1 MPADWIATYRLQL
14 HAGFSFSAAA
24 RVLPYLAK
32 LGISH
37 VYLSPIFQ
45 ARAGSRHGYDVV
57 DPTRISTELG
67 GDDGW
72 REFIAAARAHGLRV
86 LLDIVPNHMATSA
99 ENPWWDDLLAHGP
112 FSAHAGTFDV
122 VPRPE
127 DDRWR
132 LHFAPLGQRYGDALA
147 AGELKLALDPHR
159 GPRVTYYEH
168 SWPLAPASFGAL
180 LGSGNDPV
188 FEELAALGRCQNPS
202 DAERAD
208 YRDCTRRATE
218 ILHTAAGGAL
228 FHAAIDKVGGDP
240 ERLHEILQQQF
251 YALHH
256 WKLEGELAN
265 YRRFFDVGGL
275 VGVRMETEPVFDAA
289 HRRLRAMIE
298 AGELDGVR
306 VDHPD
311 GLCDPAAYLEKL
323 RALLPQ
329 GRLYVEKIL
338 EEEEHLRDDWPV
350 DGTVGYDFLS
360 RVNRLWMD
368 HQKKDALTALYS
380 DFTKH
385 TVNFPVLARDKK
397 RQIAERA
404 FAGDLE
410 RLTERAWRLSQAS
423 WRDRDLSR
431 TQLSEA
437 IARITTSL
445 PVYRT
450 YRRDGAPLA
459 EEDRRLL
466 VDAIA
471 AARVLPSDVAAPV
484 WDFLQA
490 ILTAEAPGEDQA
502 EFIRRWQQLSPAVTA
517 KGIEDTTFYLYDRLV
532 SCNEVGAP
540 ASSIGIP
547 SEKFHEFCHHLAGH
561 WPNNLLATSTH
572 DNKRSEDVRTR
583 ISVLTEVADRW
594 GEVLHEWTTLTASAW
609 KNRTPDRHAEYLL
622 YQTLVGA
629 WPLSQERCWHY
640 MLKACREAKIRTS
653 WHEPNP
659 GYEESLREF
668 IGGVFALPAFIE
680 SLERF
685 IAPLIPAG
693 RINSLAQTLIKLT
706 APGVPDFYQGT
717 ELWDLSLVDPDNRR
731 PVDYDARRAALER
744 CGHASVADVM
754 ARIDDGE
761 PKLWLIARTLRLRA
775 QHPAWFGRAAAY
787 RPLVA
792 QGARTSHLLAYQRGE
807 RVIVAVPRF
816 TLTLA
821 GDWRDTHLRL
831 PEGKWIN
838 HFTGTVV
845 PEDAPAVE
853 LFGEF
858 PVALLVREDA

>member
-1 MPADWIATYRLQL
+1 MPDWIATYRLQL
-14 HAGFSFSAAA
+14 HAEFPFSAAA
-24 RVLPYLAK
+24 RVLPYLAQ

-45 ARAGSRHGYDVV
+45 ARAGSLHGYDVV
-57 DPTRISTELG
+57 DPTKLNEQLG
-67 GDDGW
+67 GEAGW
-72 REFIAAARAHGLRV
+72 REFIAAAREHQLRV

-112 FSAHAGTFDV
+112 FSEHAETFDV
-122 VPRPE
+122 VPRAE
-127 DDRWR
+127 DERWR

-147 AGELKLALDPHR
+147 AGELKLALDPQR
-159 GPRVTYYEH
+159 GPRVSYYEH
-168 SWPLAPASFGAL
+168 SWPLTPASFGAL
-180 LGSGNDPV
+180 LGSGQDPV
-188 FEELAALGRCQNPS
+188 FEKLAALGRCKDPS
-202 DAERAD
+202 AAERAD
-208 YRDCTRRATE
+208 YRDCARRAEE

-228 FHAAIDKVGGDP
+228 FHAAIEKVGANP

-275 VGVRMETEPVFDAA
+275 VGVRMENERVFAAA
-289 HRRLRAMIE
+289 HERLRAMIA
-298 AGELDGVR
+298 AGELDGLR

-323 RALLPQ
+323 RALLPE
-329 GRLYVEKIL
+329 GRIYVEKIL
-338 EEEEHLRDDWPV
+338 DEEERLRDGWPV

-368 HQKKDALTALYS
+368 NQKKDALTALYS
-380 DFTKH
+380 DFTKQS
-385 TVNFPVLARDKK
+385 VNFPVLARDKK
-397 RQIAERA
+397 RQIAERT
-404 FAGDLE
+404 FAGDVE
-410 RLTERAWRLSQAS
+410 RLTERAIQLSHAH

-431 TQLSEA
+431 PQLREA
-437 IARITTSL
+437 IARLTTAL

-450 YRRDGAPLA
+450 YRRDGQPLDD
-459 EEDRRLL
+459 EDRRLL

-471 AARVLPSDVAAPV
+471 AARVLPSDIAAPV
-484 WDFLQA
+484 WDFLEA
-490 ILTAEAPGEDQA
+490 LLTAGSPTDEQA
-502 EFIRRWQQLSPAVTA
+502 EFIRRWQQLSPAVAA
-517 KGIEDTTFYLYDRLV
+517 KGIEDTTFYIYDRLV

-547 SEKFHEFCHHLAGH
+547 SEKFHEFCHHLAEH

-594 GEVLHEWTTLTASAW
+594 GEALHEWTTLTAPAW

-629 WPLSQERCWHY
+629 WPLSQERCWNY

-653 WHEPNP
+653 WHEPSA
-659 GYEESLREF
+659 GYEESLRDF
-668 IGGVFALPAFIE
+668 IEGVYATPAVIE
-680 SLERF
+680 SLEKF

-731 PVDYDARRAALER
+731 PVDYDARREALER
-744 CGHASVADVM
+744 CGALSARDAM
-754 ARIDDGE
+754 AESEAGL
-761 PKLWLIARTLRLRA
+761 PKLWLIARVLKLRA
-775 QHPAWFGRAAAY
+775 EQPAWFGRDAVY

-831 PEGKWIN
+831 PEGKWKN
-838 HFTGTVV
+838 HLTGAALLD
-845 PEDAPAVE
+845 DAPAAE
-853 LFGEF
+853 LFGDF
-858 PVALLVREDA
+858 PVALLVREEK